1 MRYNS
6 RFGKTRKSTTPA
18 VGAESPRAIGI
29 GGDQATLKAPGDRVR
44 IPTRAEMAMD
54 INSAFNA
61 GLSGLQSAQQRLDRS
76 AEAIARNSG
85 GLAATTTTETA
96 LVQAAAAERQGQAS
110 TLVVRAADEALG
122 SLIDLRA

>member
-1 MRYNS
+1 
-6 RFGKTRKSTTPA
+6 
-18 VGAESPRAIGI
+18 
-29 GGDQATLKAPGDRVR
+29 
-44 IPTRAEMAMD
+44 MAMD

-61 GLSGLQSAQQRLDRS
+61 GLSGLQSAQQRLGRS